1 MTYRVPIGLQRGLNV
16 GCFIY
21 LCELSQIKMPLR
33 VIKHGSVPCR
43 PSSCSVKSS
52 NYFHLLPKLFFNS
65 TSPRFRCNSNGP
77 PITSAGVSDI
87 AGNPALLRVKLAQ
100 PWLACFLKWATH
112 GSSPGHHATGLL
124 LETWTLGNVGINS
137 RSLYDFSACS
147 CSCMKKKKI

>member
-1 MTYRVPIGLQRGLNV
+1 MRGFFARGWCSLKKPPGTEDGEDVVSCRSRLPLAFIATDASSMTYRVPIGLQRGLNV

-100 PWLACFLKWATH
+100 P
-112 GSSPGHHATGLL
+112 
-124 LETWTLGNVGINS
+124 
-137 RSLYDFSACS
+137 
-147 CSCMKKKKI
+147 